1 MKLLWPFLFLFCCF
15 TPVLP
20 NAWAAPAMP
29 EKEIA
34 YSALLKTHVFA
45 VLDEDGAWCGKNI
58 RLNVYAPNRAFF
70 SHINQLMEKLAKVI
84 DKECP
89 VAASLTLSGFAGA
102 KEDTPSPVYSA
113 QSYAVDGWLI
123 KDNSPLL
130 KNFVETFTSFSKKP
144 FPVSGWT
151 PAKGYPPVK
160 ETEEL
165 DEFILKDKS
174 GVCKIKYLSPLSS
187 LEGWYITVQNAVCA
201 GDFLQGPAIVSIYT
215 QNDILY
221 QTIKGFFNNGSLV
234 NSYELALPFSFR
246 RGKHAD
252 RQKAYTLVHSN
263 ADLRIYTFIESD
275 AVLNGEYMPFESC
288 KPFRLYFL
296 TENEY
301 FFTQEDILP
310 NLISVGKSYA
320 QTLCP
325 SVEEV
330 ILNATNDPLLRDE
343 NVFYRLHL
351 KRDGFNPWQ
360 TQKTSSFNKA
370 SSQINERQQEDN
382 KKAARMHKDYEL
394 LKTSSFN
401 EKLAFLYDRKKLDAL
416 PNFLKAAELSGQEVT
431 GVFLVQLPD
440 TDSKGKWIVWP
451 KEALRVENMPDMDG
465 WMLVKG
471 SITPLSRLEKRRAGI
486 AFNQPAGEIKILSY
500 KSCVRPYCAEFDDP
514 LYLLKYY
521 YNLSEWMPEK

>member
-1 MKLLWPFLFLFCCF
+1 MSDNKESNGIVYSRNTVEFVTVAAEFCAYIEQSEGRKRRDFVSTVLKLLPLLYLKASLLEKIEGEEDFFPEDFVTEHDYEFIRF
-15 TPVLP
+15 TLSSVM
-20 NAWAAPAMP
+20 A
-29 EKEIA
+29 EHDD
-34 YSALLKTHVFA
+34 Y
-45 VLDEDGAWCGKNI
+45 LDLANDEVRFSDESVVKNI
-58 RLNVYAPNRAFF
+58 
-70 SHINQLMEKLAKVI
+70 SEDLADI
-84 DKECP
+84 
-89 VAASLTLSGFAGA
+89 
-102 KEDTPSPVYSA
+102 Y
-113 QSYAVDGWLI
+113 QSV
-123 KDNSPLL
+123 